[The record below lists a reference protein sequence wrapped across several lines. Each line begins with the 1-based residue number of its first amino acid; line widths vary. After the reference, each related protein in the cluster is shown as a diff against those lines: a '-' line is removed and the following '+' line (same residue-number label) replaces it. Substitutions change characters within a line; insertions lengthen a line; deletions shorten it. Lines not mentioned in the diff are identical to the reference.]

1 MRVPDSTHKNLTMN
15 SPLLAPVE
23 PPVKLAY
30 KWKQG
35 TSKPSEASIEEIEQ
49 FIYWRI
55 DKYKE
60 FGWKNEDLSE
70 AYASDFQHFTKDE
83 FDKCSDD
90 PIRKLRDV
98 LRAQGVYIRKGRGI
112 NIAREL
118 TAVIQDDI
126 PWPEDDPERPISTR
140 TPLAHSTAPAAP
152 TTLATLTQNP
162 TSGTQLHNNS
172 RELTTL
178 AKLYTSDEHKYKGD
192 LLDSFDYK
200 YTIFIDNCQKAAIP
214 PEILPQAFSTMLS
227 GPPLEYYYTNCRNQN
242 MTITD
247 LYNKYL
253 DQQRNN
259 NGLTFVKL
267 DLQTLRVIAFTDSSF
282 ANNRDHSS
290 QIGYVIV
297 LADADNNANIVHWQ
311 SIKCRRVTRSVL
323 ASELYAL
330 SLGFDT
336 AATIKSTLNQ
346 ILACPRQ
353 GSIPLTICIDS
364 KSLYEC
370 LVKLGTTQEK
380 RLMVDLMCLRQSYE
394 RREISEILWIQGDKN
409 PADAMTKEKPCNAL
423 RKLMDTNKLELDID
437 GWVEREGEG
446 YN

>member
-1 MRVPDSTHKNLTMN
+1 MN
-15 SPLLAPVE
+15 SSLLAPVE

-247 LYNKYL
+247 LYNRYR
-253 DQQRNN
+253 DHFEGNEHRRNILREWN
-259 NGLTFVKL
+259 
-267 DLQTLRVIAFTDSSF
+267 DITLRKMT
-282 ANNRDHSS
+282 RDQPDQPHETTFRNMV
-290 QIGYVIV
+290 QKLQQLQRG
-297 LADADNNANIVHWQ
+297 LDN
-311 SIKCRRVTRSVL
+311 
-323 ASELYAL
+323 ELR
-330 SLGFDT
+330 T
-336 AATIKSTLNQ
+336 ESTLRNK
-346 ILACPRQ
+346 IISACEDMEACRVAIARPATTFT
-353 GSIPLTICIDS
+353 GLVNDIFSAICSHTKVTKAD
-364 KSLYEC
+364 
-370 LVKLGTTQEK
+370 KLESTSTNFIT
-380 RLMVDLMCLRQSYE
+380 D
-394 RREISEILWIQGDKN
+394 RRYHSNHHRAKN
-409 PADAMTKEKPCNAL
+409 PNRTKTLNHAVTYHDNDNYPRAIRTL
-423 RKLMDTNKLELDID
+423 PTSPSTT
-437 GWVEREGEG
+437 
-446 YN
+446 